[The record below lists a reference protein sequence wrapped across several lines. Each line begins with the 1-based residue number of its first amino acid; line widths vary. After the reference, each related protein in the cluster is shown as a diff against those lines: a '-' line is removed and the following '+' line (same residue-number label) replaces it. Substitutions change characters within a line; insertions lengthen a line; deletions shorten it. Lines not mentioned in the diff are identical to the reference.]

1 MGIVPIFAVLAIL
14 ALQPRHF
21 PPSTQEMTYILCAM
35 STTDVTDVTPADDL
49 GDEQPGLVSAMEIAE
64 VRARQQAAVLAFGR
78 RTNARPRLDVLTQDA
93 VALVAE
99 VLHAEFTGASR
110 LAGNRLILTLC
121 AISGHFDERTRDTV
135 VHELQLHGN
144 DSMADFA
151 LATASAIVS
160 DDLTEESRF
169 HDRFLCGLGV
179 PPRRRCRCIRT
190 RSRRAQLRLLP
201 SAPPV
206 QTGGLALRRDHR
218 HLLASSIT
226 RVKAEEALQQQG
238 H

>member
-1 MGIVPIFAVLAIL
+1 MGIVPIFAVLATL

-21 PPSTQEMTYILCAM
+21 LTSTQEMTYILCAM
-35 STTDVTDVTPADDL
+35 STTDVTDVTPADNL

-64 VRARQQAAVLAFGR
+64 VLARQQAAVLAFGR

-110 LAGNRLILTLC
+110 LVGNRLILTLR
-121 AISGHFDERTRDTV
+121 AVSGHFDERDTDTV
-135 VHELQLHGN
+135 VHELQLQAD
-144 DSMADFA
+144 DSMAGFT

-160 DDLTEESRF
+160 DDLTGESRF

-179 PPRRRCRCIRT
+179 
-190 RSRRAQLRLLP
+190 RAR
-201 SAPPV
+201 
-206 QTGGLALRRDHR
+206 
-218 HLLASSIT
+218 
-226 RVKAEEALQQQG
+226 
-238 H
+238 